1 MKGVMRIAPVGL
13 VVCFLLFGCGQ
24 SDEIKREEF
33 SGREQAAMYRSAM
46 AILERLPADFDH
58 ESMFLFHSGDN
69 DIIGLAHTGEKGFMV
84 GNSVNTNLLTTC
96 EFFEPVTLQGKD
108 IQFDNIASGA
118 SGKLDGSE
126 LTLLGL
132 SDAEYCGMGASID
145 GTFTRFAEIVFGRTG
160 GKLAV
165 KHVYRLE

>member
-1 MKGVMRIAPVGL
+1 MRGL
-13 VVCFLLFGCGQ
+13 KHITAGCFFVCFLLFGCGQ
-24 SDEIKREEF
+24 SDDIKREEF
-33 SGREQAAMYRSAM
+33 SGREQTAMYRSAM
-46 AILERLPADFDH
+46 AILERLPGDFDH

-69 DIIGLAHTGEKGFMV
+69 DVIGFAYTGAKGFMV

-96 EFFEPVTLQGKD
+96 EFYEPVTLHGED
-108 IQFDNIASGA
+108 LQFDNISSGA
-118 SGKLDGSE
+118 SGRLDGSE

-132 SDAEYCGMGASID
+132 SDAGYCGMGASID
-145 GTFTRFAEIVFGRTG
+145 GTFTRFAEIVFGRTD